1 LSQSVEKGDER
12 VVNLL
17 LENGARPDFE
27 DENGHRPLSRAL
39 EGESLAVVQL
49 LLARGAKAD
58 FKYNTVS

>member
-1 LSQSVEKGDER
+1 MK
-12 VVNLL
+12 LL

-49 LLARGAKAD
+49 LFARGVKAD
-58 FKYNTVS
+58 FKYNTVSQFNYISIGLY